1 MNNLY
6 IGSNHLNLGEK
17 LGSGGEGEVYRVA
30 DQPNLAVKLY
40 NETVRFDRELKVRQ
54 MVKMIPI
61 KYRKSCIVFPLDIV
75 TSNNQFV
82 GFTMDVVNGYKPI
95 HLLFTPKSRSYEF
108 PYADYRFILRVAKN
122 VALAIAQVHQTGC
135 VIGDI
140 NQSGILISEK
150 DATVKLIDTDS
161 FQFSSDGSLY
171 PCEVG
176 MEDYTPPELQGQ
188 SLKGKKRTISH
199 DNFGLA
205 IIIFQL
211 LFMGMHPYAGRCS
224 QKDLTMGEAIKENRF
239 AYSLIRSKETETI
252 PAKNALT
259 LDLFPEY
266 IRQAFEN
273 SFGTNFNARTDAKQW
288 ISILT
293 QFEKDLTQCKINR
306 SHFFFNATSNCIWC
320 NFAKKIHFDY
330 FSNIPL
336 SAPIHIS
343 KDVLIDKDVISS
355 YISSYFDIAKLIK
368 LPELFMLCF
377 EKDTGLTIEK
387 IAKIAERKISQV
399 KSPILIRAK
408 SLERELLSKYETLK
422 EESIQSQFVKLIF
435 SLCVEGLGIWLF
447 FNFKVKE
454 LGGLTFVIAFA
465 MIFAG
470 LFIWGHS
477 TELND
482 INKKYQTN
490 KSSISQQISNF
501 TSKEISS
508 YIGSFK
514 RQYED
519 NKAKFK
525 TMYNDCI
532 ADFRF
537 AKLSKLIFLR
547 SEIFSLIT
555 ELNSSDINKDKDIEL
570 EKQRQ
575 KRVYRE
581 KLENAYLSKFNI
593 QKASINSIGPQR
605 KYVLNANGIY
615 TAADIS
621 RQAVLSIDGFGEYL
635 TDNLVS
641 WRTHLLKNLVIS
653 DSNFRED
660 PSQIERIKSN
670 YNLKKKNTSDAINSK
685 FKDFSIIMEN
695 TRLSSI
701 LEKHFQKR
709 KELFKLYADILEK
722 EAELKILNEKFE
734 PLNLM
739 YMDSFFNDIKGYL
752 NL

>member
-6 IGSNHLNLGEK
+6 IGSKLLNLGEK

-61 KYRKSCIVFPLDIV
+61 KYRNSCIVFPLEIV
-75 TSNNQFV
+75 TSNNKFV

-161 FQFSSDGSLY
+161 FQFTSDGSLY

-188 SLKGKKRTISH
+188 SLKGKKRTINH

-211 LFMGMHPYAGRCS
+211 LFMGMHPYAGRCEK
-224 QKDLTMGEAIKENRF
+224 KDLTMGEAIKENRF
-239 AYSLIRSKETETI
+239 AYSLIRSGETETL

-266 IRQAFEN
+266 IRLAFEN
-273 SFGTNFNARTDAKQW
+273 SFGTNYNNRPDAKHW

-293 QFEKDLTQCKINR
+293 QFEKELSQCKKNK
-306 SHFFFNATSNCIWC
+306 SHFFFNAITNCVWC
-320 NFAKKIHFDY
+320 NYAKKIHFDF

-336 SAPIHIS
+336 SPPVHIF
-343 KDVLIDKDVISS
+343 KDVFIDKDVISS
-355 YISSYFDIAKLIK
+355 YISSYFDIAKLVR
-368 LPELFMLCF
+368 LPELFISCF
-377 EKDTGLTIEK
+377 EKESGLTIEK
-387 IAKIAERKISQV
+387 ITKIAEKKILQL
-399 KSPILIRAK
+399 KSPISIRAK
-408 SLERELLSKYETLK
+408 ELERELLSKYETIK
-422 EESIQSQFVKLIF
+422 EESIQSQYIKYFF
-435 SLCVEGLGIWLF
+435 SLCVEVLGVWIFLS
-447 FNFKVKE
+447 FKIKE
-454 LGGLTFVIAFA
+454 LGILSVVLAIA

-470 LFIWGHS
+470 IFISGHS
-477 TELND
+477 TEVNAINTKYQ
-482 INKKYQTN
+482 INKG
-490 KSSISQQISNF
+490 SISKQKNDFIG
-501 TSKEISS
+501 KEIDS
-508 YIGSFK
+508 YVRSLK

-519 NKAKFK
+519 NKNKFT
-525 TMYNDCI
+525 TMYNGCI
-532 ADFRF
+532 SDFRIS
-537 AKLSKLIFLR
+537 KLSKLITLR
-547 SEIFSLIT
+547 AEIFSLIA
-555 ELNSSDINKDKDIEL
+555 EFNSVDLNKEKDIEI
-570 EKQRQ
+570 ERQRQ
-575 KRVYRE
+575 KRQYRE
-581 KLENAYLSKFNI
+581 KIENAYLCKFNI
-593 QKASINSIGPQR
+593 QNASITSIGPQR
-605 KYVLNANGIY
+605 KYVLKANGIY

-621 RQAVLSIDGFGEYL
+621 RQAVLSIDGFGDYL

-641 WRTHLLKNLVIS
+641 WRAHLLKNFIVS
-653 DSNFRED
+653 YSNFRED

-670 YNLKKKNTSDAINSK
+670 YNLKKRNTSDAINTK
-685 FKDFSIIMEN
+685 FKDFSIILEN

-701 LEKHFQKR
+701 LEKHFRKR
-709 KELFKLYADILEK
+709 KDLLKLYGDILE
-722 EAELKILNEKFE
+722 EESELKFLNEKFE
-734 PLNLM
+734 SLNLL
-739 YMDSFFNDIKGYL
+739 YKASFFSDIKDL
-752 NL
+752 LKL